1 MTNKF
6 KAHLIVAP
14 IFIGFA
20 ALLIYNPTLAFLIFV
35 LGAVSAGLLIFYC
48 IIVDGISD
56 HFNSK
61 ERDAEWEQRRKELN
75 EKWDLINKRAPRT
88 DE

>member
-1 MTNKF
+1 MTSKI

-35 LGAVSAGLLIFYC
+35 LGAVCAGMLIFYC

-61 ERDAEWEQRRKELN
+61 KRDAEWKIRQQELN
-75 EKWDLINKRAPRT
+75 EKWELINRRTPRA